1 MQYLITQAANGLI
14 VQPVKRD
21 TVVSNEFL
29 PEGEPYVYKVGN
41 GALDLKDALQRVEA
55 QSAALFSAD
64 TMKPPAGLLDE
75 LRKISAD
82 MSSVADKPAAI
93 GAVPLLTEE
102 AAEHLPA

>member
-41 GALDLKDALQRVEA
+41 GALDLKDALSRLEA
-55 QSAALFSAD
+55 HAELLFP
-64 TMKPPAGLLDE
+64 KPDPIRAELERIRDGL
-75 LRKISAD
+75 
-82 MSSVADKPAAI
+82 PT
-93 GAVPLLTEE
+93 LTEE